1 MYILQVHNK
10 ETTAP
15 GEDSV
20 PLNNGKRDNSE
31 VLISKPDPAEPKS
44 KLDETKLVTVPE
56 VVPCTPPCSQPPQPE
71 PSDVPC
77 TPPSSQ
83 PPQPEP
89 SDTQHL
95 PTDSEWERAKLLC

>member
-1 MYILQVHNK
+1 MHSQ

-31 VLISKPDPAEPKS
+31 ALISKPDPAGPQS

-56 VVPCTPPCSQPPQPE
+56 V
-71 PSDVPC
+71 VPC